1 MSLDPMVM
9 TWKFPWVLDGIFL
22 LPKSYWEIRG
32 PTGVTAKCFVYKAS
46 PPFPR
51 IQLCLSDWVAEPTV
65 GAEKKE
71 RDCGA
76 STQVSCPAASP
87 LSAWAAEDMKMLVE
101 SLLTLPPPLPP
112 HTVPSLTSS
121 SGLGKW
127 RLIYQGHFHSGTP
140 KESNV
145 LCVQKVSNIHYII
158 CDTLRMQRQV
168 LEW

>member
-1 MSLDPMVM
+1 MSLDPILM

-32 PTGVTAKCFVYKAS
+32 STGVPAKCFVYKAS
-46 PPFPR
+46 PTFPH
-51 IQLCLSDWVAEPTV
+51 IQLCLSHWVTERTV
-65 GAEKKE
+65 GAEEGE
-71 RDCGA
+71 RWWGFHR
-76 STQVSCPAASP
+76 SPAQQQAC
-87 LSAWAAEDMKMLVE
+87 SAWVTEDHGNAGG
-101 SLLTLPPPLPP
+101 SLLMLPPPVLP
-112 HTVPSLTSS
+112 HTIPSLTSS

-127 RLIYQGHFHSGTP
+127 RLIYQGHFHSGKP

-158 CDTLRMQRQV
+158 CDTLKMQRQV